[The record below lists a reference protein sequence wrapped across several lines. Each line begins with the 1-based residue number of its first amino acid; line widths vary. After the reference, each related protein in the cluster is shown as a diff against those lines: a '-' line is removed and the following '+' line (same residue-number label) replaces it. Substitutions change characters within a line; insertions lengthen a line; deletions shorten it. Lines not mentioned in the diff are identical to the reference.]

1 MPLDIVH
8 RAAPCRTVPVT
19 FTLAFFMNAL
29 RRFTKFPW
37 QLGLSAFVVALL
49 GVCLWK
55 ANIFGVDISTLD
67 RSTYTTVLA
76 GIASILALFCS
87 ISFAFVLFIS
97 QSNRT
102 ERVTAFD
109 QFKARLLAAQQWLLS
124 QPESEHRELCLSL
137 VFELDKLALSDL
149 PQTDYGPEYQKYAS
163 ALEQALDGQDAGR
176 REFYLTSVLY
186 VGYIEQLLSRIGL
199 ISIRQII
206 TKCFIDTLAKGVG
219 IICLSIATLIA
230 SSIWYAEG
238 TRPAFVLVGAF
249 CGAFSILL
257 FYEFCYDIYR
267 EYDEELDFVGER
279 DDEKEG

>member
-1 MPLDIVH
+1 
-8 RAAPCRTVPVT
+8 
-19 FTLAFFMNAL
+19 MNAL
-29 RRFTKFPW
+29 RRLTQFQW
-37 QLGLSAFVVALL
+37 QLGLSVFVVALL

-55 ANIFGVDISTLD
+55 ENVMDVDIATLD

-76 GIASILALFCS
+76 AIASILALFCS

-97 QSNRT
+97 QSNKT
-102 ERVTAFD
+102 ERITAFD
-109 QFKARLLAAQQWLLS
+109 HFKARLLAAQQWLLS
-124 QPESEHRELCLSL
+124 QPDSEDRELCLSL

-149 PQTDYGPEYQKYAS
+149 PQTSYGPEYQKYTS
-163 ALEQALDGQDAGR
+163 ALEQALDGQDVGR
-176 REFYLTSVLY
+176 REFFLTSVLY

-206 TKCFIDTLAKGVG
+206 TKRFIDTLAKGVG

-230 SSIWYAEG
+230 SAIWYADG

-249 CGAFSILL
+249 CGVFSIFL

-267 EYDEELDFVGER
+267 EYDEELDFVGEGG
-279 DDEKEG
+279 DEKETPRCSTA